1 MPVAFLLAVMYW
13 LPESPRWLLMND
25 RYEEAQKNLLKLH
38 IPEEAAVEI
47 AQINAQMQIDR
58 TLPSSYWHMFKKP
71 SYRKRSLLAI
81 GTTCS
86 IQFSGI
92 LVINSKH
99 LIIACEIAKDNQ
111 CADYGPTIYA
121 GLGYGTQK
129 QLLLF
134 GAWITL
140 AFGAGVLALLVVD
153 RMPRP
158 KLIGGG
164 IAGCMAA
171 LIIEAALVANYA
183 ASTNTSALQAAV
195 AMIFVYVVFYEVAL
209 DGTQFAYLGELFP
222 THLRAKGMSLG
233 VAGICLMNIIWLQV
247 APTAFL

>member
-38 IPEEAAVEI
+38 TPEEAAVEI

-153 RMPRP
+153 RIPPRS
-158 KLIGGG
+158 KLP
-164 IAGCMAA
+164 
-171 LIIEAALVANYA
+171 L
-183 ASTNTSALQAAV
+183 
-195 AMIFVYVVFYEVAL
+195 
-209 DGTQFAYLGELFP
+209 P
-222 THLRAKGMSLG
+222 
-233 VAGICLMNIIWLQV
+233 
-247 APTAFL
+247 